1 MTAFT
6 DFAENTKDIS
16 LMMCLGLAFLLIA
29 CLTRNVI
36 GNVGRLVQLLATLVL
51 GYVTYLF
58 FKNIQAIFKVF
69 PDVLFVP
76 EEQALYKD
84 SIIAMWC
91 VCIILF
97 ALVLYSIYT
106 VFF

>member
-16 LMMCLGLAFLLIA
+16 LMMCLGLAFLLVA
-29 CLTRNVI
+29 SLTRNVI
-36 GNVGRLVQLLATLVL
+36 GDIGRLVQLIATLVM

-58 FKNIQAIFKVF
+58 FKNIHALFKVS
-69 PDVLFVP
+69 PDVLFAP
-76 EEQALYKD
+76 EHALYKHN
-84 SIIAMWC
+84 IIAVWC
-91 VCIILF
+91 VCIVLF